1 MGTNLREEN
10 LRIEAGPLE
19 VGIQLI
25 DRLSEG
31 EVPPQILLLEEE
43 EVNILLTKG
52 VTEAQRVPLSEEV
65 TEAQVIEEVHHEEVI
80 EEVHH

>member
-65 TEAQVIEEVHHEEVI
+65 TEAQVIEEVHHEEEI
-80 EEVHH
+80 EEEHH